1 MARVV
6 QADTDPW
13 WNYDDEGEHARSIS
27 VALGELHRI
36 QELEAFRRE
45 MDRQY
50 VRWYGDPRYNGF
62 TTVGPAYPSPNNYDE
77 SQSNENVIR
86 EILTTLHN
94 KFAKNKPVP
103 TVVTLGGTWE
113 EQEEAQERELWIRG
127 VFEEDRVYDM
137 LSQSQFASMCFCDGF
152 IGVRDDYDVGRP
164 VGYTIAPYEVHLDP
178 PEGANGKPRTIYI
191 VGTENKDVLGAR
203 FPEEREAIL
212 NATPFFEEFWNIR
225 QWNADTRQV
234 NYLECWHL
242 PSGKNAGDGRHIIG
256 VQNATLVN
264 EPWDFDY
271 FPLVKMPWNPRPFG
285 YFSVGL
291 IEDLIGPQRQLN
303 KVRNAID
310 EHLKLLSSSFWA
322 VARGSQVIKSHLSNL
337 IGRVLEYTT
346 AAPELKTPEPVSA
359 NLLQHQGELRNQVF
373 AQSGVSQMS
382 SQAMK
387 PAGLNSGKALR
398 VYSDQEDQRFTNA
411 YLAKEQAVVDLANL
425 YSRRAQAMLDS
436 GNDTKLSVRLTK
448 DSQLRE
454 VEWKDADLDSFRV
467 QVLPASS
474 LSTTLAGRIED
485 VEDLE
490 GLGLITDTDQK
501 RQLLQIPDL
510 KADSDLSLAPRNLI
524 LRTLQTTILKKGEP
538 ITPEPYWPLQQCA
551 TLGLQVLCYAQLK
564 GYPQDRIQLLQNWVN
579 ECAARIQQ
587 AQQPPPSAPQQV
599 PPGMPPG
606 APPSPG
612 PIGELPTPAGPMPG
626 ASP

>member
-1 MARVV
+1 MSKVT
-6 QADTDPW
+6 QANTEPW
-13 WNYDDEGEHARSIS
+13 WTFEDEGEHAQSMS

-36 QELEAFRRE
+36 QELSAFRRE

-62 TTVGPAYPSPNNYDE
+62 TTVGPANPSPNNYDE

-127 VFEEDRVYDM
+127 VFEEDKVYDL

-152 IGVRDDYDVGRP
+152 VAVRDDYDKGRP
-164 VGYTIAPYEVHLDP
+164 VAYDVAPYEVHIDP
-178 PEGANGKPRTIYI
+178 PEGAKGKPRTLYI
-191 VGTENKDVLGAR
+191 VGTENKDVLAAR
-203 FPEEREAIL
+203 YPEMRDAIM
-212 NATPFFEEFWNIR
+212 NASPFFEEFWNIR

-242 PSGKNAGDGRHIIG
+242 PSGKDADDGRHVIG
-256 VQNATLVN
+256 VEGATLVN
-264 EPWDFDY
+264 EPWECDY
-271 FPLVKMPWNPRPFG
+271 FPLVKVPWNPRPFG

-291 IEDLIGPQRQLN
+291 IEDLIGPQRQMN

-310 EHLKLLSSSFWA
+310 DHLHLLSSSFWSMP
-322 VARGSQVIKSHLSNL
+322 RGAQVIKSHLSNL
-337 IGRVLEYTT
+337 IGRVVEYTGGQG
-346 AAPELKTPEPVSA
+346 PKLETPQPISKD
-359 NLLQHQGELRNQVF
+359 LYQHQGELRNQVF

-382 SQAMK
+382 AQSMK

-425 YSRRAQAMLDS
+425 YSKRAQAMLESDRE
-436 GNDTKLSVRLTK
+436 TKLSVRLTK
-448 DSQLRE
+448 DSQLHE
-454 VEWKDADLDSFRV
+454 IEWKDADLDSFRV

-524 LRTLQTTILKKGEP
+524 LYTLQTRMLKKGEAV
-538 ITPEPYWPLQQCA
+538 TPEPYWPLQLCA
-551 TLGLQVLCYAQLK
+551 QLGLQVLCFAQLK
-564 GYPQDRIQLLQNWVN
+564 GYPEDRLQLIRTWND
-579 ECAARIQQ
+579 ECVARMQQ
-587 AQQPPPSAPQQV
+587 AQPPPPPPQI
-599 PPGMPPG
+599 PPGIPPG
-606 APPSPG
+606 APASPG
-612 PIGELPTPAGPMPG
+612 PSGDLPNPAGPMPG